1 MFQANRFDVCCFLQG
16 PKSEVDPNSEGIL
29 YKLFKVLYVPLL
41 MKSVVRAAV
50 MVVFFGW
57 VCASVAVIPHIEV
70 GLDQELSM
78 SEDSYVYKYF
88 KVMST
93 YNLYTRRVGLHRNG
107 DSCCRQKFSMYIV
120 YMPSSF
126 LNFIDFGWVLSCLP
140 LHVHKIMKIMYLS

>member
-1 MFQANRFDVCCFLQG
+1 M
-16 PKSEVDPNSEGIL
+16 DPNSEGIL

-78 SEDSYVYKYF
+78 SEDSYVFKYF
-88 KVMST
+88 KVIIHLQFIYEEIWLKRNWDDCCSQKLSMC
-93 YNLYTRRVGLHRNG
+93 RVRLISPHCLCVCFFHEFFDLG
-107 DSCCRQKFSMYIV
+107 S
-120 YMPSSF
+120 
-126 LNFIDFGWVLSCLP
+126 VLSNSP
-140 LHVHKIMKIMYLS
+140 

>member
-1 MFQANRFDVCCFLQG
+1 LFQANRFDVCCFLHG
-16 PKSEVDPNSEGIL
+16 PKSEVDPSSEGIL
-29 YKLFKVLYVPLL
+29 YKMFKVLYVPLL

-88 KVMST
+88 KVT
-93 YNLYTRRVGLHRNG
+93 VHL
-107 DSCCRQKFSMYIV
+107 Q
-120 YMPSSF
+120 
-126 LNFIDFGWVLSCLP
+126 FI
-140 LHVHKIMKIMYLS
+140 HKKNRFM